1 VAVRGHETV
10 TVVRKAKVDKL
21 KPASGPT
28 DEFDVKRCE
37 LIPRA
42 SNETEGGWVQI
53 SGYTVVAPGE
63 ADIRADDQLRILG
76 DLYSVIGKPG
86 FFRKKGRPVA
96 TIVTTSRSA

>member
-1 VAVRGHETV
+1 MAVKGRETV

-21 KPASGPT
+21 KPTAGPAN
-28 DEFDVKRCE
+28 EFDVERCE

-42 SNETEGGWVQI
+42 SNESGNGWVQI

-86 FFRKKGRPVA
+86 VFRKKGKPVA
-96 TIVTTSRSA
+96 TMATTERSA